1 MSELRWVVVDDNDP
15 SITYHGPWV
24 ENAGFQGNQWGPVY
38 GGSQHDV
45 TGLQSDPPS
54 LSYNFTG
61 SEFQVLGTYVVQNTS
76 RGRDPD
82 WNCELG
88 GFVFPRQQ
96 QNSSATGAMPLNNWP
111 LCTGLTDTPGEKILK
126 VSPIFPKDSSA
137 HFYVDQIRYRP
148 LANMTSSLSGRVT
161 VLVEE
166 TDPALAYTGNWTR
179 HNMDPGLMTTEQ
191 GNSVTLKF
199 TGMSFQV
206 PPYRPAC
213 NAHRH
218 PIIFAGTKVTWVGLI
233 PAGFSSVAGIG
244 GYRVDE
250 GLLVN
255 FANVPSLPLEGI
267 TIYNQRLFETPE
279 LSDGVHTLTVTH
291 NGPSDAA
298 PLTLDYLLI
307 ANGDIDP
314 HSNLEVAAGKAKSLS
329 VGQIVGASVG
339 SFAAVFFFG
348 LGVFYFLRWKRRQA
362 RGGTR
367 PAYEMKSAKDSRW
380 KRGWITSRSG
390 A

>member
-1 MSELRWVVVDDNDP
+1 MSDLRWVVVDDNDP

-45 TGLQSDPPS
+45 TGLQSGPPS

-76 RGRDPD
+76 RGMDPD

-88 GFVFPRQQ
+88 GFVFPRQH

-111 LCTGLTDTPGEKILK
+111 LCTGLTDTPGEKTLK

-166 TDPALAYTGNWTR
+166 TDAALAYTGNWTR
-179 HNMDPGLMTTEQ
+179 HKTDPASGLMTQ
-191 GNSVTLKF
+191 QWNSVTIKF
-199 TGMSFQV
+199 T
-206 PPYRPAC
+206 
-213 NAHRH
+213 
-218 PIIFAGTKVTWVGLI
+218 GTKVTWVGLI

-255 FANVPSLPLEGI
+255 FDIPSLPLEGI
-267 TIYNQRLFETPE
+267 TIYHQHLFETPE

-314 HSNLEVAAGKAKSLS
+314 HSNLEVAAVQGKAKSLS

-348 LGVFYFLRWKRRQA
+348 LGVFYFLRRKRRQA

-367 PAYEMKSAKDSRW
+367 PPYEMKSVKDSRW